1 MVSRGEAQ
9 VLAAG
14 SETHQDEKGCEDGTT
29 SQAAMGPA
37 CPTELE
43 VVTKATVEPSTELAS
58 ILCQKT
64 LDAL

>member
-1 MVSRGEAQ
+1 MQ

-14 SETHQDEKGCEDGTT
+14 SEAHQDERGCEGSTT
-29 SQAAMGPA
+29 AYAPMGPA

-58 ILCQKT
+58 ILC
-64 LDAL
+64 